1 MKITKIWLLPIVL
14 AGIPVGAA
22 AAQPVSSLYHVYM
35 GALYGSPDSQ
45 RALVENGNGF
55 AGAVGIPLSAEGNRW
70 HLELGATTRTFKTP
84 KAISSSF
91 FRHDLT
97 AGLMYSW
104 GNRDELT
111 PYVKAALGLA
121 RNDIIPDSE
130 DETGFT
136 GYLGA
141 GLTRGFGEFV
151 RGRVEVGANY
161 DEWQDGYVDGT
172 IQAGIEIPLGRKKV
186 VEIERI
192 VEVQKIV
199 EVEKL
204 VPVAAV
210 DGAAPTI
217 KEVEVIKEVPPPD
230 SDGDRISDAFD
241 KCPSTLTDVRT
252 DNNGCAITQTLVL
265 KNIVFDTNKATIK
278 PESQSLLDASAE
290 FFKQQPDMRSVIAGH
305 TDSVGKDASNLSLS
319 KRRAEA
325 VKAALIQRG
334 VTANRLQ
341 AIGLGETLPIASN
354 STDGGRAEN
363 RRVEFLLVAS
373 ATH

>member
-1 MKITKIWLLPIVL
+1 MNNYKKWLLPAL
-14 AGIPVGAA
+14 FASLPTGAVA
-22 AAQPVSSLYHVYM
+22 EQPVSSLYHVYI

-55 AGAVGIPLSAEGNRW
+55 AGSVGIPLTAEGNRW
-70 HLELGATTRTFKTP
+70 HLELGGTTRTFKTP

-104 GNRDELT
+104 GDRDELT

-136 GYLGA
+136 AYLGA
-141 GLTRGFGEFV
+141 GLTRGFGEFI
-151 RGRVEVGANY
+151 RGRVELGANY

-186 VEIERI
+186 VEVERI

-204 VPVAAV
+204 VPAAAV
-210 DGAAPTI
+210 AEV
-217 KEVEVIKEVPPPD
+217 KEVEVIKEIAPPD
-230 SDGDRISDAFD
+230 SDGDRISDEFD
-241 KCPSTLTDVRT
+241 KCPNTLANVRT
-252 DNNGCAITQTLVL
+252 DNSGCAITQTLVL
-265 KNIVFDTNKATIK
+265 KNIEFDTNKATIK
-278 PESQSLLDASAE
+278 PESQALLDASAE
-290 FFKQQPDMRSVIAGH
+290 FFKQQPDLRSVIAGH
-305 TDSVGKDASNLSLS
+305 TDSVGKDVSNLSLS

-334 VTANRLQ
+334 VAAGRLQ

-354 STDGGRAEN
+354 STDVGRAEN

>member
-1 MKITKIWLLPIVL
+1 MKNNKKWLLPLLL
-14 AGIPVGAA
+14 AGLPAGAIAAEPVT
-22 AAQPVSSLYHVYM
+22 SLYHVYM

-55 AGAVGIPLSAEGNRW
+55 AAAVGIPLSSEGNRW
-70 HLELGATTRTFKTP
+70 HLELGGTTRTFKTP
-84 KAISSSF
+84 KLVSSSF

-104 GNRDELT
+104 GDRDELT
-111 PYVKAALGLA
+111 PYVKAALGVA

-141 GLTRGFGEFV
+141 GLTRGFGELI
-151 RGRVEVGANY
+151 RGRIEVGANY
-161 DEWQDGYVDGT
+161 DEWQDGYLDGT
-172 IQAGIEIPLGRKKV
+172 IQAGIEIPLGRKKL
-186 VEIERI
+186 VEVERI

-204 VPVAAV
+204 VPAVAAPEV
-210 DGAAPTI
+210 
-217 KEVEVIKEVPPPD
+217 KEVEVIKEVAPPD

-241 KCPSTLTDVRT
+241 KCPNTLADVRT

-265 KNIVFDTNKATIK
+265 RNIVFDTNKATIK
-278 PESQSLLDASAE
+278 PESQALLDASAE
-290 FFKQQPDMRSVIAGH
+290 FFKQQPGLRSVVAGH
-305 TDSVGKDASNLSLS
+305 TDSVGKDASNLLLS

-334 VTANRLQ
+334 VAADRLQ
-341 AIGLGETLPIASN
+341 AIGLGETLPIAGNDS
-354 STDGGRAEN
+354 DVGRAEN

-373 ATH
+373 ATN

>member
-1 MKITKIWLLPIVL
+1 MKNNKKWLLPLLLISSPAVV
-14 AGIPVGAA
+14 IAA
-22 AAQPVSSLYHVYM
+22 EPVSSLYHVYI

-45 RALVENGNGF
+45 RALVENGSGF
-55 AGAVGIPLSAEGNRW
+55 AGSVGIPLNSQGNRW
-70 HLELGATTRTFKTP
+70 HLELGGTTRTFKTP

-104 GNRDELT
+104 GDRDELT
-111 PYVKAALGLA
+111 PYVKAALGVA

-141 GLTRGFGEFV
+141 GLTRGFGELI
-151 RGRVEVGANY
+151 RGRIEVGANY

-172 IQAGIEIPLGRKKV
+172 IQAGIEIPLGRKKL
-186 VEIERI
+186 
-192 VEVQKIV
+192 VEVEKIV

-204 VPVAAV
+204 VPAV
-210 DGAAPTI
+210 IAPEV
-217 KEVEVIKEVPPPD
+217 KEVEVIKEVAPPD

-241 KCPSTLTDVRT
+241 KCPNTLADVRT

-265 KNIVFDTNKATIK
+265 RNIVFDTNKATIK
-278 PESQSLLDASAE
+278 PESQALLDASAE
-290 FFKQQPDMRSVIAGH
+290 FFKQQPGLRSVVAGH
-305 TDSVGKDASNLSLS
+305 TDSIGKDASNLLLS

-334 VTANRLQ
+334 VAAGRLQ
-341 AIGLGETLPIASN
+341 SIGLGETLPVASN
-354 STDGGRAEN
+354 DSDAGRAEN

-373 ATH
+373 ATN